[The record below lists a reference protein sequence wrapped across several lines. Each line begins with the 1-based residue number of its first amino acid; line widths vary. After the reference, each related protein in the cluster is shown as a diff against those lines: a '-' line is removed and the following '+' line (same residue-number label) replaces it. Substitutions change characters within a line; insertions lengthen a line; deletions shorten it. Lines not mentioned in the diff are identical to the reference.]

1 MTTRNSVPAKSY
13 KYWID
18 FADLINMIKHAFD
31 HVRVMESFEES
42 KDGDGDTPSD
52 LSDYQQ

>member
-1 MTTRNSVPAKSY
+1 MTSRNSAPAKSY

-18 FADLINMIKHAFD
+18 FADLINMIKHADD

-42 KDGDGDTPSD
+42 KDGDDNSQLD
-52 LSDYQQ
+52 LYDSQQ